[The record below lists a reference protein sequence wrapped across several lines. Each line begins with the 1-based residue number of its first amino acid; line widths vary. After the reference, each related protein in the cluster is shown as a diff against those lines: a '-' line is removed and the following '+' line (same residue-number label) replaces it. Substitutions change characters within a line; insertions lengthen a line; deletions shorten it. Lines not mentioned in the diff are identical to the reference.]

1 MEVVIHG
8 QPRTKKNGMRK
19 TKTGKLIPSKAYVTY
34 SATAL
39 EQLQLYKCDTI
50 QGPVRVSC
58 RYYLQ
63 DRRSWPDLVGLLQ
76 ATSDILQDAGIIED
90 DKYIVNYDGS
100 EIVGLDKVNPRVM
113 IAIHQIT
120 ESSILCEEYAKAKTR
135 ECDTAQQLKRRQV
148 AKRGA
153 KAKPKAPTS
162 ISYIEYR
169 KLMMKGNHTH
179 ERNRVQT
186 TPKRRD

>member
-1 MEVVIHG
+1 M
-8 QPRTKKNGMRK
+8 
-19 TKTGKLIPSKAYVTY
+19 
-34 SATAL
+34 
-39 EQLQLYKCDTI
+39 
-50 QGPVRVSC
+50 
-58 RYYLQ
+58 
-63 DRRSWPDLVGLLQ
+63 VGLLQ
-76 ATSDILQDAGIIED
+76 ATSDILQDAGIIEN

-100 EIVGLDKVNPRVM
+100 EIAGLDKDNPRVV

-120 ESSILCEEYAKAKTR
+120 ESSILHEEYAKAKAR

-148 AKRGA
+148 AKRWA

-186 TPKRRD
+186 TPKRRN